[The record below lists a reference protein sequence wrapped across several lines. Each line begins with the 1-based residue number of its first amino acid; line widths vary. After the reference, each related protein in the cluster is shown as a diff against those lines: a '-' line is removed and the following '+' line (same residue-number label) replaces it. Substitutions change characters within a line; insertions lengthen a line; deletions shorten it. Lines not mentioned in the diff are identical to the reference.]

1 MASPKYANPPADGST
16 ARPRRSGRGAA
27 ALTLGVWAALAFGH
41 PLGDR
46 WANQGFAWARG
57 PGALVPAGGAAGFA
71 RANHVLL
78 GIAAAAAAAGLVW
91 LARSAARCDQ
101 KTQWR
106 AALPWAAWG
115 VVALLAWRCY
125 IVLATELIHFFQYAL
140 VAGLAARALGRG
152 RHPQGAFLL
161 ATGLGAVDEAWQHWG
176 LHAGDPQHWLDWGDM
191 VLNAIGA
198 AAGGLAATTRA
209 RLRGQAL
216 AGSFHLVWRSVALGA
231 VVAGPLL
238 LLDPATRAR
247 WLGPYPVYPVW
258 REYDNAK
265 PVHWPGPRE
274 GLAAVL
280 ASVLVLGSLVE
291 PGRRALSAG
300 GVLGLGTLLLVAIE
314 PQSRRQGQPV
324 HLDVPTVR
332 VPWSAAPAVV
342 VDGRLDEP
350 AWQTAASV
358 GPLVDMV
365 TGGPGRGGST
375 RVRLLW
381 DDQAL
386 YLAFAVEDADVWVTD
401 AGRDGYDPTYHEGLT
416 VHLDEGSDEV
426 TYLSFDLVPSGVVS
440 EQFSLVP
447 GAAMD
452 YNPDNRHIGLRAW
465 DPPGLQAAV
474 AVDGTLERVASWS
487 SQQATDT
494 DQGYTAELVLP
505 WSVFRTSS
513 TPWLRSL
520 PPRPGDTW
528 RLELAR
534 VERPRVA
541 AAAAALPVAP
551 LTAAQVGARLGLSIA
566 GVQALRA
573 TCGLHPVA
581 DGRDAYAPL
590 AVLWAE
596 ASLSTQWQAWAPT
609 GDRWSHVPARFGV
622 LEFVR
627 R

>member
-1 MASPKYANPPADGST
+1 MESRRYANPPVDGSAT
-16 ARPRRSGRGAA
+16 PTRTLGRAA
-27 ALTLGVWAALAFGH
+27 AVLTLAVWAALAFGH
-41 PLGDR
+41 PVGDR
-46 WANQGFAWARG
+46 WANQAFVWARG

-71 RANHVLL
+71 RANQLL
-78 GIAAAAAAAGLVW
+78 LAVAVGVASAGLAW
-91 LARSAARCDQ
+91 LVRRVARRDRQ
-101 KTQWR
+101 TQWR
-106 AALPWAAWG
+106 AALPWAAWC

-125 IVLATELIHFFQYAL
+125 VVLATELIHFFQYAL
-140 VAGLAARALGRG
+140 VAGLAAWALGRG
-152 RHPQGAFLL
+152 RHPQAAFLL
-161 ATGLGAVDEAWQHWG
+161 ATGLGVADESWQHWG
-176 LHAGDPQHWLDWGDM
+176 LHAGDPQHWLDWGDV
-191 VLNAIGA
+191 VLNAVGA

-209 RLRGQAL
+209 RLRGEAL

-231 VVAGPLL
+231 LLTGPLL

-247 WLGPYPVYPVW
+247 WLGPYPVYPAW

-274 GLAAVL
+274 GVAAVL
-280 ASVLVLGSLVE
+280 ASVVVLGSLVE

-300 GVLGLGTLLLVAIE
+300 GVLALGTLLLVAVE

-332 VPWSAAPAVV
+332 VPWSADPALV

-350 AWQTAASV
+350 AWQTAAEV
-358 GPLVDMV
+358 GPLVDSV
-365 TGGPGRGGST
+365 TGGPCRRGAT

-381 DDQAL
+381 DDRAL
-386 YLAFAVEDADVWVTD
+386 YLAFTVEDADVWVTD
-401 AGRDGYDPTYHEGLT
+401 AGRDGYDPTYLEGLT
-416 VHLDEGSDEV
+416 VHLDEGSDEI

-440 EQFSLVP
+440 EQFSLIP

-465 DPPGLQAAV
+465 DPPGIQAAV
-474 AVDGTLERVASWS
+474 QVDGTLERVASWS
-487 SQQATDT
+487 SQLANDT
-494 DQGYTAELVLP
+494 DRGYTAELALP

-513 TPWLRSL
+513 TPFVRSL

-541 AAAAALPVAP
+541 AGAVLPGAP
-551 LTAAQVGARLGLSIA
+551 LTTAEVAARLGLSSA

-573 TCGLHPVA
+573 TCGLYPVA
-581 DGRDAYAPL
+581 EGRDAYAPL

-596 ASLSTQWQAWAPT
+596 ANLSTEWQAWAPT
-609 GDRWSHVPARFGV
+609 MDRWSHVPARFGV

-627 R
+627 P